1 MISPRLSS
9 LLLALLVVGCAAPR
23 AGFQIRLPAEID
35 VGDIDRVAVAEFDG
49 LRDSGRLVAAKLTEG
64 IVAEG
69 RFRMF
74 EREKLEAILD
84 ERDFSQSDVV
94 DPATAHEL
102 KLLGV
107 DALIFGIVDAYGVDD
122 QTGYTTVEEERATG
136 ETEVVMEE
144 GEDGELHEVVRDVY
158 ETVTVQREHVLRE
171 GTMGVTFRMANVHT
185 GEIVAIKAETAHFSE
200 RAWADERHR
209 LRPKDVILDG
219 LAREVSARFLRQIQ
233 PQWAG
238 RSVTFEKND
247 LPGTE
252 VGIAYAQSG
261 LWPEAALELQATAR
275 THPGEPTAHYNLG
288 VARYALGDYVAA
300 GYAMRQA
307 IALDPRDRFI
317 RTLAAIQ
324 RDADHAASSWRVAD
338 RD

>member
-1 MISPRLSS
+1 MISPRLAS

-23 AGFQIRLPAEID
+23 AGFQIQLPAEID
-35 VGDIDRVAVAEFDG
+35 VGEIDRVAVAEFDG
-49 LRDSGRLVAAKLTEG
+49 LHDSGRLVAAKLTEG

-74 EREKLEAILD
+74 EREKIDEILD
-84 ERDFSQSDVV
+84 ERDFSESDVV

-107 DALIFGIVDAYGVDD
+107 DALIFGIVDAYSVDD
-122 QTGYTTVEEERATG
+122 QTGFTSVEEERATG

-158 ETVTVQREHVLRE
+158 ETVTVKRRHVLRE

-200 RAWADERHR
+200 KAWADERGR
-209 LRPKDVILDG
+209 LRPKDRILDG
-219 LAREVSARFLRQIQ
+219 LAREVTTRFLRQIQ

-238 RSVTFEKND
+238 RAVSFEEND

-261 LWPEAALELQATAR
+261 LWPEAALEFQRATR
-275 THPGEPTAHYNLG
+275 SYPGDATAHYNLG
-288 VARYALGDYVAA
+288 VARYALGDYPAA
-300 GYAMRQA
+300 EYAMRQA
-307 IALDPRDRFI
+307 IALDPRDGFI
-317 RTLAAIQ
+317 RTLAGIQ
-324 RDADHAASSWRVAD
+324 RDAERAEASWRVAD